1 MLWMMRGK
9 GFSLVEILVALGL
22 GGLLLSLGISIT
34 HLFNQQA
41 ANANQQA
48 ETKAQ
53 ATGSVDILAKELR
66 GRRVVGVEGGTET
79 AFTALLLAGE
89 TSATPTAYGG
99 NTLSLSLVPG
109 APLPPALQA
118 NAPIVLARRGVSAF
132 GTVSAVNASART
144 LSLSLPPEC
153 VAALQGQGTN
163 DPILLYPLE
172 RLGMAYDSSS
182 RVLQVTVRG
191 RTYRSEPSPF
201 PLAFAYVYRGS
212 AGEKV
217 LTQTPRGNGVPGVV
231 HAEGGNT
238 YLLSTLVL
246 RSQGSPPG
254 GNTLAVAPVEP
265 LATGLCQGASEGGG
279 SNGGGRLIVR
289 IDDSDAFFNG
299 VYASNSTPDTSRVS
313 VSWAGRN
320 LVLRRTGLHDLSLV
334 PLANT
339 DLVQVRADQPI
350 VGREDVGAF
359 SLSYVYRATPPNQ
372 ASFLGSN
379 FRSLVPTEVDI
390 RYGILPGG
398 ITLQATNLPQGG
410 TFTASCSARGWYANP
425 SGCNVSQAIN
435 GSTLTIAR
443 SLPPGVYTFSFPPI
457 TVQRTATVN
466 GVAVNYTEAYPL
478 QSASPNPVAVSSE
491 GKVTLT
497 ATYSTTPTKGTLRVR
512 VTGIPSGVFHS
523 YRVYNASG
531 DQVAFV
537 TGSLTGPASSRSF
550 TLDPGGYRI
559 LAQTVTYAGVFYD
572 PVAPTGDAVVG
583 VSSGQTTDH
592 TLVYAARPA
601 TIRVNMTGL
610 PEGQGNIQV
619 SGPSGYSETLTGS
632 ATLTLTAFGTY
643 TFTASDVSYEG
654 KIYRATVN
662 PPRVSAFSGGQ
673 YTVNVNYQPIT
684 TLQIRFNNPTNGGC
698 TNGTLQVRGPGT
710 FGTRYYSAD
719 TTQLAVPDGNY
730 TASFSSF
737 PSSSLFTC
745 QGSVS
750 PSSLTLSQGDTGTFT
765 ATISATDGALRI
777 TLQGYPYS
785 TLGAG
790 HITVRGPSGNA
801 LTNPSLVGGTLTYP
815 RLAPGTYTI
824 TASSFTNP
832 SSGFEYVPSPSA
844 TSAYVQAGQVAQV
857 TISYTVRV
865 PPTAA
870 GMRLTVDCPTCDSY
884 QKSNIRPQVCVYIG
898 HGLPESIPSMH
909 LADCPQAVSR

>member
-1 MLWMMRGK
+1 MVWMMRGK

-22 GGLLLSLGISIT
+22 GGLLLGLGISIT

-53 ATGSVDILAKELR
+53 VTGSVDILAKELK

-99 NTLSLSLVPG
+99 NTLSLSLAPG
-109 APLPPALQA
+109 VPLPSALQA

-132 GTVSAVNASART
+132 GTVSTVNASART
-144 LSLSLPPEC
+144 LSLSLPSEC
-153 VAALQGQGTN
+153 VTALQGQGTN

-191 RTYRSEPSPF
+191 STYRSEPSPF

-217 LTQTPRGNGVPGVV
+217 LTQTPQGNGVPGVV

-254 GNTLAVAPVEP
+254 GNTLAVAPVDP
-265 LATGLCQGASEGGG
+265 LATGLCQGASGGRG

-299 VYASNSTPDTSRVS
+299 VYAANSTPDASRVS

-320 LVLRRTGLHDLSLV
+320 LVLRRTGFHELSLV
-334 PLANT
+334 PLANA
-339 DLVQVRADQPI
+339 DLVQVWADRPI
-350 VGREDVGAF
+350 VATEGVGGF
-359 SLSYVYRATPPNQ
+359 SLSYTYRATPNQ

-379 FRSLVPTEVDI
+379 LSPFVPAEVDI
-390 RYGILPGG
+390 RYGILPGR

-410 TFTASCSARGWYANP
+410 TFTASCSATQGRYANP

-443 SLPPGVYTFSFPPI
+443 PLPPGVYTFSFPPI

-478 QSASPNPVAVSSE
+478 QSASPNPVAISSE
-491 GKVTLT
+491 GDVTLT
-497 ATYSTTPTKGTLRVR
+497 ATYSTTPTNGTLRVR
-512 VTGIPSGVFHS
+512 VTGLPSGVNPS
-523 YRVYNASG
+523 YRIYNASG
-531 DQVAFV
+531 SQVASG
-537 TGSLTGPASSRSF
+537 TTSSRSF
-550 TLDPGGYRI
+550 TLGPGGYRI
-559 LAQTVTYAGVFYD
+559 LAQTVTYDGVFYD

-592 TLVYAARPA
+592 TLVYAVRPA
-601 TIRVNMTGL
+601 TIQVNMTGL
-610 PEGQGNIQV
+610 PEGQGDIRV
-619 SGPSGYSETLTGS
+619 SGPSGYSRTLTGS
-632 ATLTLTAFGTY
+632 TTLTLTTFGTY
-643 TFTASDVSYEG
+643 TFTASDVFYGG
-654 KIYRATVN
+654 KTYRATVN
-662 PPRVSAFSGGQ
+662 PPSVNAASGEQ
-673 YTVNVNYQPIT
+673 YTVEVNYQPIT
-684 TLQIRFNNPTNGGC
+684 TLQVRFNNLTNGGC
-698 TNGTLQVRGPGT
+698 TNGTLRVRGPGT
-710 FGTRYYSAD
+710 FGIRYYSAD
-719 TTQLAVPDGNY
+719 TTELAVPNGNY
-730 TASFSSF
+730 TASFSSSPF
-737 PSSSLFTC
+737 SGLFTC

-765 ATISATDGALRI
+765 ATISVTDGALRI
-777 TLQGYPYS
+777 SLQGYPYS

-801 LTNPSLVGGTLTYP
+801 LTNPSLVGGALSYP

-824 TASSFTNP
+824 TAISFTDP

-844 TSAYVQAGQVAQV
+844 TSAYVQAGQLAQA
-857 TISYTVRV
+857 TINYTVPRV
-865 PPTAA
+865 PPTTA
-870 GMRLTVDCPTCDSY
+870 GMRLTVDCPTCNSY
-884 QKSNIRPQVCVYIG
+884 QRSNIRPQVCVYIG
-898 HGLPESIPSMH
+898 YGLPSMPPMH

>member
-1 MLWMMRGK
+1 MVWMMRGK

-22 GGLLLSLGISIT
+22 GGLLLGLGISIT

-53 ATGSVDILAKELR
+53 VTGSVDILAKELK

-99 NTLSLSLVPG
+99 NTLSLSLAPG

-144 LSLSLPPEC
+144 LSLSLPSEC

-191 RTYRSEPSPF
+191 RTYRSEPSPV

-217 LTQTPRGNGVPGVV
+217 LTRTLQGNGVPGVV

-265 LATGLCQGASEGGG
+265 LATGLCQGAPGGGG
-279 SNGGGRLIVR
+279 SDGGGRLIVR

-299 VYASNSTPDTSRVS
+299 VYASNSTPDASRVS

-320 LVLRRTGLHDLSLV
+320 LVLRRTGFHDLSLA

-350 VGREDVGAF
+350 VATEGVGGF
-359 SLSYVYRATPPNQ
+359 SLSYTYRATPKQ
-372 ASFLGSN
+372 ASFLGGN
-379 FRSLVPTEVDI
+379 FSSLVPAEVDI

-410 TFTASCSARGWYANP
+410 TFTASCSATQGRYANP
-425 SGCNVSQAIN
+425 SGCDVSQAIN

-443 SLPPGVYTFSFPPI
+443 PLPPGVYTFSFPPI

-478 QSASPNPVAVSSE
+478 RSASPNRVAISSE
-491 GKVTLT
+491 GNVTLT
-497 ATYSTTPTKGTLRVR
+497 ATYSTTPTNGTLRVS
-512 VTGIPSGVFHS
+512 VTGLPSGVNPS
-523 YRVYNASG
+523 YRVHNASG
-531 DQVAFV
+531 NQVASGG
-537 TGSLTGPASSRSF
+537 TGSSQSF
-550 TLDPGGYRI
+550 TLGPGGYRI

-592 TLVYAARPA
+592 TLAYAVRPA

-610 PEGQGNIQV
+610 PEGRGDIRV
-619 SGPSGYSETLTGS
+619 SGPLGYSRTLTGS
-632 ATLTLTAFGTY
+632 TTLTLTTFGTY
-643 TFTASDVSYEG
+643 TFTASDVSYGG
-654 KIYRATVN
+654 KTYRATPN
-662 PPRVSAFSGGQ
+662 PPSVNAVSGGQ

-684 TLQIRFNNPTNGGC
+684 TLQVRFNNLTNGGC

-719 TTQLAVPDGNY
+719 TTQLAVPNGNY
-730 TASFSSF
+730 KASFSSF

-777 TLQGYPYS
+777 TLQGYPYG

-870 GMRLTVDCPTCDSY
+870 GMRLTVDCPTCNSY

-898 HGLPESIPSMH
+898 YGLPASIPSTH

>member
-1 MLWMMRGK
+1 MGWMMRGK

-22 GGLLLSLGISIT
+22 GGLLLGLGISIT

-53 ATGSVDILAKELR
+53 VTGSVGILAKELK

-144 LSLSLPPEC
+144 LSLSLPSEC
-153 VAALQGQGTN
+153 VTALQGQGTN

-191 RTYRSEPSPF
+191 STHRSEPSPF
-201 PLAFAYVYRGS
+201 SLAFAYVYRGS

-217 LTQTPRGNGVPGVV
+217 LTRTPQGNGVPGVV
-231 HAEGGNT
+231 HTEGGNT

-265 LATGLCQGASEGGG
+265 LATGLCQGAPGGG
-279 SNGGGRLIVR
+279 NGEGRLIVR

-299 VYASNSTPDTSRVS
+299 VYAANSTPDASRVS

-320 LVLRRTGLHDLSLV
+320 LPLRRTGFHDLSLA

-350 VGREDVGAF
+350 VSTEGVGGF
-359 SLSYVYRATPPNQ
+359 SLSYTYRATPNQ

-379 FRSLVPTEVDI
+379 FSSLVPAEVDI
-390 RYGILPGG
+390 RYGILPGR

-410 TFTASCSARGWYANP
+410 TFTASCSATQGRYANP
-425 SGCNVSQAIN
+425 SGCDVSQAIN

-457 TVQRTATVN
+457 TFQRTATVN

-478 QSASPNPVAVSSE
+478 QSASPNPVAISSE
-491 GKVTLT
+491 GNVTLT
-497 ATYSTTPTKGTLRVR
+497 ATYSTTPTNGTLRVR
-512 VTGIPSGVFHS
+512 VTGLPSGVNPS
-523 YRVYNASG
+523 YRIYNASG
-531 DQVAFV
+531 SQVASGG
-537 TGSLTGPASSRSF
+537 GSSQSF
-550 TLDPGGYRI
+550 TLGPGGYRI

-592 TLVYAARPA
+592 TLVYAVRPA

-610 PEGQGNIQV
+610 PEGQGDIRV
-619 SGPSGYSETLTGS
+619 SGPSGYSRTLTGS
-632 ATLTLTAFGTY
+632 ATLTLTTFGTY
-643 TFTASDVSYEG
+643 TFTASDVSYGG
-654 KIYRATVN
+654 KTYRATLN
-662 PPRVSAFSGGQ
+662 PPSVNAVSGGQ

-684 TLQIRFNNPTNGGC
+684 TLQIRFNNLTNGGC

-719 TTQLAVPDGNY
+719 TTQLAVPNGNY
-730 TASFSSF
+730 TASFFSF
-737 PSSSLFTC
+737 PSSTSSLFTC

-765 ATISATDGALRI
+765 ATISVTDGALRI
-777 TLQGYPYS
+777 TLQGYPYGI
-785 TLGAG
+785 LGAG

-815 RLAPGTYTI
+815 RLTPGTYTI

-857 TISYTVRV
+857 TISYAVRV

-870 GMRLTVDCPTCDSY
+870 GMRLTVDCPTCDSS

-898 HGLPESIPSMH
+898 YGLPASIPSMH